1 MGKVRAQGG
10 GKEKK
15 RIALAVRNVFSF
27 NGIIWSILQQG
38 TEECVVLHAGI
49 WQRGGGGREDRTRQ
63 ANRACK
69 GRRSFMICGEAG
81 HKQGSQ
87 LPGLL
92 IQHPQ
97 IKPGTGKTCD
107 GCQGRGC
114 ISLAFLS
121 L

>member
-1 MGKVRAQGG
+1 
-10 GKEKK
+10 
-15 RIALAVRNVFSF
+15 
-27 NGIIWSILQQG
+27 
-38 TEECVVLHAGI
+38 
-49 WQRGGGGREDRTRQ
+49 
-63 ANRACK
+63 
-69 GRRSFMICGEAG
+69 MICGEAG

>member
-1 MGKVRAQGG
+1 MLSCMQASG
-10 GKEKK
+10 
-15 RIALAVRNVFSF
+15 S
-27 NGIIWSILQQG
+27 
-38 TEECVVLHAGI
+38 EEEEEERTG
-49 WQRGGGGREDRTRQ
+49 RGRQ
-63 ANRACK
+63 TACK
-69 GRRSFMICGEAG
+69 GRRSFMTCGEAG